1 MVSVPVIERISLM
14 ADAAGSITN
23 GFNEST
29 IQIIIRGMC
38 WFHCK
43 KATDRQLIRI
53 KKLEKRSEIIQCII
67 VLQLIQTFFSRI
79 RRQ

>member
-29 IQIIIRGMC
+29 IQIIIRGMQ
-38 WFHCK
+38 K
-43 KATDRQLIRI
+43 SDR
-53 KKLEKRSEIIQCII
+53 
-67 VLQLIQTFFSRI
+67 
-79 RRQ
+79 